1 MSINVPIVANVS
13 SKDTI
18 YTLIPSDSTLLSSIG
33 ISGPIIFQQVGEQR
47 KYNITQKATN
57 VAVKRMLDGNIITH
71 HTPGTNLTMVEFT
84 FSPAS
89 PTVQTLANVAKYQD
103 QVGPVAFSL
112 NVTNVVGATTT
123 QYDLVFL
130 TNPFSGYEENERQED
145 VVFTFTTVPP
155 SLVNIGSLAN
165 AIGNVL

>member
-1 MSINVPIVANVS
+1 MSINNPIVSNVS
-13 SKDTI
+13 AKDTV
-18 YTLIPSDSTLLSSIG
+18 YTLIPSNATLLSSIG
-33 ISGPIIFQQVGEQR
+33 ITGPIIFTQVGEQR
-47 KYNITQKATN
+47 KYNITQKAAN
-57 VAVKRMLDGNIITH
+57 IDVKRMLDGNVITYQ
-71 HTPGTNLTMVEFT
+71 TPGTNLTGMEFT

-89 PTVQTLANVAKYQD
+89 PTVQTLSNIAKYQD

-112 NVTNVVGATTT
+112 NATNVIGAVTT

-145 VVFTFTTVPP
+145 VVFNFVSIPP

>member
-1 MSINVPIVANVS
+1 MSINNPIVSNVS
-13 SKDTI
+13 AKDTV
-18 YTLIPSDSTLLSSIG
+18 YTLIPSNATLLSSIG
-33 ISGPIIFQQVGEQR
+33 ITGPIIFTQVGEQR
-47 KYNITQKATN
+47 KYNITQKAAN
-57 VAVKRMLDGNIITH
+57 IDVKITYQ
-71 HTPGTNLTMVEFT
+71 TPGTNLTGMEFT

-89 PTVQTLANVAKYQD
+89 PTVQTLSNIAKYQD

-112 NVTNVVGATTT
+112 NATNVIGAVTT

-145 VVFTFTTVPP
+145 VVFNFVSIPP